1 MPVLVFS
8 FLIPFFTTDIALAPV
23 YGIYIF
29 VMVKLAAIGT
39 ELAKPAVSQFFN
51 SFF

>member
-1 MPVLVFS
+1 
-8 FLIPFFTTDIALAPV
+8 V